1 MSGKAMSKKFLL
13 LAAALAVAPCTAF
26 AGETATAANTP
37 AAVAI
42 HNFHF
47 VPATLTVA
55 AGTTV
60 TWTNDDNDVHTVTD
74 RGRAFRSGALDS
86 KDTFSY
92 TFTKPGEFTYFCT
105 FHPMMV
111 GKIVVKPAGSS
122 S

>member
-1 MSGKAMSKKFLL
+1 MTQKILL
-13 LAAALAVAPCTAF
+13 LAAALAAAPAAGI
-26 AGETATAANTP
+26 AGETAMTAQAP

-47 VPATLTVA
+47 VPETLTVA
-55 AGTTV
+55 AGTMV
-60 TWTNDDNDVHTVTD
+60 TWTNTDADVHSIND
-74 RGRAFRSGALDS
+74 RGHAFHSGALDT

-92 TFTKPGEFTYFCT
+92 TFTRPGEFTYFCT

-111 GKIVVKPAGSS
+111 GKIIVKLAGSS

>member
-13 LAAALAVAPCTAF
+13 LAAALSIAPCVGF
-26 AGETATAANTP
+26 AGETMTAAHAP
-37 AAVAI
+37 AAVVI

-47 VPATLTVA
+47 MPEALTVT

-60 TWTNDDNDVHTVTD
+60 TWTNADSDVHTVTD
-74 RGRAFRSGALDS
+74 KGRAFHSGALDS

-92 TFTKPGEFTYFCT
+92 TFTKPGAFTYSCT

-122 S
+122 

>member
-1 MSGKAMSKKFLL
+1 MLGKAMSKKFLL
-13 LAAALAVAPCTAF
+13 LAAALATAPAAAF
-26 AGETATAANTP
+26 AGETMMAAHAP
-37 AAVAI
+37 AAVVI

-47 VPATLTVA
+47 VPETLTVA

-60 TWTNDDNDVHTVTD
+60 TWTNTDPDPHSVTD
-74 RGRAFRSGALDS
+74 RGRAFHSAALDT

-92 TFTKPGEFTYFCT
+92 TFTKPGAFTYFCT

-111 GKIVVKPAGSS
+111 GKIIVRLAGSS

>member
-1 MSGKAMSKKFLL
+1 MSKKFLL
-13 LAAALAVAPCTAF
+13 LAAMLAAAPQAAF
-26 AGETATAANTP
+26 AGETTTAAAAP
-37 AAVAI
+37 AAVVI

-47 VPATLTVA
+47 VPEGLTVV

-60 TWTNDDNDVHTVTD
+60 TWTNTDPDVHTVTD
-74 RGRAFRSGALDS
+74 RGRAFHSAALDI
-86 KDTFSY
+86 KDIFSY

-111 GKIVVKPAGSS
+111 GKIIVKPTGSS

>member
-1 MSGKAMSKKFLL
+1 MSKKFLL
-13 LAAALAVAPCTAF
+13 LAAALAAAPCAAL
-26 AGETATAANTP
+26 AGETATAANAP

-42 HNFHF
+42 RNFQF

-60 TWTNDDNDVHTVTD
+60 IWTNDDTDVHSVTD
-74 RGRAFRSGALDS
+74 RGRVFRSGALDS
-86 KDTFSY
+86 KETFSY

-111 GKIVVKPAGSS
+111 GTIIVKPAGSS